1 MDRWIVVGFLGQ
13 LLFGS
18 RFIIQWLKSEKRKES
33 YVPVVFWYL
42 SIGGGL
48 ILFLYALHIKD
59 IVFTIG
65 QGAGIFIYFRN
76 LVLIRRKA
84 NGVTG

>member
-1 MDRWIVVGFLGQ
+1 MNGWMIVGFLGQ
-13 LLFGS
+13 FVFGA
-18 RFIIQWLKSEKRKES
+18 RFIIQWFKSEKRKES
-33 YVPVVFWYL
+33 YVPVIFWYL
-42 SIGGGL
+42 SIIGGL
-48 ILFLYALHIKD
+48 ILFAYAIHIKD

-84 NGVTG
+84 SGETG